1 MVEEHI
7 FVSNIAILDETVP
20 VIYIFTSYLNK
31 DTRIQRIHESNRS
44 RTIQGFIENE
54 VLSENAQPSYRRGFS
69 LPIGI
74 GEPSFPDETVFS
86 GSLSLTHRGQGA
98 AE

>member
-44 RTIQGFIENE
+44 RA
-54 VLSENAQPSYRRGFS
+54 LSKTKYSQKIHS
-69 LPIGI
+69 LVIDVAFL
-74 GEPSFPDETVFS
+74 FPLALASPPFLTK
-86 GSLSLTHRGQGA
+86 LSSQEA
-98 AE
+98 